1 MLELNTEEVKLLKK
15 VLKYVI
21 DSEEKHYN
29 EMPIGAK
36 RDQHICHDAMILNTI
51 VQLKS
56 ELPPVFLSGDTSL
69 DSFKNGS

>member
-21 DSEEKHYN
+21 DSEEKHYR
-29 EMPIGAK
+29 ELPIGTD
-36 RDQHICHDAMILNTI
+36 RDDHICHTAMILNTI